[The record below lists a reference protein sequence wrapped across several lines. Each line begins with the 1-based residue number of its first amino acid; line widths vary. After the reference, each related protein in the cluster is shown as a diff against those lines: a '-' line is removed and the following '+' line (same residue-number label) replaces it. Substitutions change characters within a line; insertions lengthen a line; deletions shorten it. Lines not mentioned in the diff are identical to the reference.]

1 MPTSLP
7 ALAFGGDYNPEQ
19 WPAAAHVEDRELMG
33 EAGVDLVTLAV
44 FSWAWLQPG
53 PGQWEFG
60 WLDRQMDDL
69 HAAGIKVDLATATA
83 SPPPWLTHRHP
94 EMLPVTVD
102 GRTLWPGGR
111 QSFCPS
117 SPVYREHALELCT
130 RMAERSRDH
139 PALALWHVSNE
150 LGCHNARCYCDTSA
164 AAFRTW
170 LRARYGDIDALNEA
184 WGTAFWSQ
192 TYTDWAQVQP
202 PRATPTSSNPGQ
214 VLDFRRFSSDEHLA
228 CFTAERDVLH
238 RRVGVLALDDDVA
251 AGHDRIVPALERR
264 CCSQG
269 PLGVPRAL
277 AFCAAIGRRLRNRV
291 SPQEKGWQLPLV
303 SDSGAASTRCR
314 WNHHPL
320 ARDLYRHR

>member
-19 WPAAAHVEDRELMG
+19 WPAAAHVEDRRLMR

-44 FSWAWLQPG
+44 FSWAWLQPRAG
-53 PGQWEFG
+53 AWEFG
-60 WLDRQMDDL
+60 WLDEQMDDL

-94 EMLPVTVD
+94 EMLPVTQD

-130 RMAERSRDH
+130 RMAERYRDH

-170 LRARYGDIDALNEA
+170 LRRRYDDDVARLNDA

-192 TYTDWAQVQP
+192 RYDDFEQVLP
-202 PRATPTSSNPGQ
+202 PRVAPTHANPTQ
-214 VLDFRRFSSDEHLA
+214 QLDFARFSSDQLLDN
-228 CFTAERDVLH
+228 FVVERDVLH
-238 RRVGVLALDDDVA
+238 RL
-251 AGHDRIVPALERR
+251 
-264 CCSQG
+264 
-269 PLGVPRAL
+269 
-277 AFCAAIGRRLRNRV
+277 
-291 SPQEKGWQLPLV
+291 SPG
-303 SDSGAASTRCR
+303 CR
-314 WNHHPL
+314 
-320 ARDLYRHR
+320 